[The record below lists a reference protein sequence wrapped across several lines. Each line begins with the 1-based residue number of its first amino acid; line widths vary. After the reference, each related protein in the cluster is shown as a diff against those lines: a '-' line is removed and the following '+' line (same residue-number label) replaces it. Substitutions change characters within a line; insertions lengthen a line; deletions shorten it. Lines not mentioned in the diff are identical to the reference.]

1 MTVQIYVV
9 IAKYAKTKLNLRAF
23 LDASEALDLLA
34 ECMNWEH
41 MRAYTHAA
49 AVKSRIPGQTLRAAF
64 TPWIATCPFG
74 AYALCTGY
82 TADAIT
88 IAIKDY
94 DDEETASLEASIIN
108 AQAQTRDV
116 KALNGGVW

>member
-1 MTVQIYVV
+1 MAVKIYVLT
-9 IAKYAKTKLNLRAF
+9 AKHQRLSLKLRAF
-23 LDASEALDLLA
+23 LDGDEALDVWA
-34 ECMNWEH
+34 ACMDWEH

-49 AVKSRIPGQTLRAAF
+49 AVKSRMPGQTLRVAF

-88 IAIKDY
+88 IAIEDY

-108 AQAQTRDV
+108 AQAQTMNA
-116 KALNGGVW
+116 KALNEGVW